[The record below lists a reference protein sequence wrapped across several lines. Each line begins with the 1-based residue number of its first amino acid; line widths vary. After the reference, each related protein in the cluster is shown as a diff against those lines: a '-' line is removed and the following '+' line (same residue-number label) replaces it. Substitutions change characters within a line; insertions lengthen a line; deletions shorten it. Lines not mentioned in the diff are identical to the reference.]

1 MKKILLPLFILFS
14 SKFYSQDNVGTTNFN
29 VSDRIAIS
37 DVIDAYG
44 FYWDSNNLDKY
55 LSLFT
60 DDAIGVNY
68 NKGKKVSYKIKSEEQ
83 IRSSQERMSYFIQN
97 DMQRRHMMSN
107 TLILELTEEFA
118 HLEQY
123 MTLLTTNQK
132 TNTEFVTPILYKF
145 QLKKI
150 NESWKITYREIKV
163 DKPLDLELNT
173 NKKYRK
179 GMLLPKR
186 GNDKVNR
193 TRNDYKRGINQQKS

>member
-1 MKKILLPLFILFS
+1 
-14 SKFYSQDNVGTTNFN
+14 
-29 VSDRIAIS
+29 
-37 DVIDAYG
+37 
-44 FYWDSNNLDKY
+44 
-55 LSLFT
+55 
-60 DDAIGVNY
+60 
-68 NKGKKVSYKIKSEEQ
+68 
-83 IRSSQERMSYFIQN
+83 
-97 DMQRRHMMSN
+97 MQRRHMMSN

-118 HLEQY
+118 DLEQY

>member
-1 MKKILLPLFILFS
+1 MKKILLPLFILLS

-118 HLEQY
+118 DLEQY

-132 TNTEFVTPILYKF
+132 TNTEFVTPILYIFK
-145 QLKKI
+145 LKKI
-150 NESWKITYREIKV
+150 NDLWKIAYREIKV